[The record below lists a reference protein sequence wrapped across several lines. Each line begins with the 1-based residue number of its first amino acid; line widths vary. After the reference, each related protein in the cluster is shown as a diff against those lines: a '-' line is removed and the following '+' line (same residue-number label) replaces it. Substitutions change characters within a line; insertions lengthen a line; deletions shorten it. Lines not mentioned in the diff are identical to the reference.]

1 VNNAMRKQVES
12 LRVLLEKHL
21 PKCRV
26 HIDAPTKAKGSWFVD
41 ASLDDHHVVLECNP
55 AKGFGLTANPAI
67 GLGEGP
73 EEVYSDFD
81 SVARRLIELLVL
93 RKRTVPPLSLRLREL
108 RRERGVS
115 QHELARLL
123 HKNQAAVSKVESRG
137 EDVRVRTLNSVIKAL
152 GGRLSLRVSF
162 PDGMERELQL
172 EEV

>member
-1 VNNAMRKQVES
+1 MDV
-12 LRVLLEKHL
+12 
-21 PKCRV
+21 
-26 HIDAPTKAKGSWFVD
+26 T
-41 ASLDDHHVVLECNP
+41 LDDHHVVLECNP
-55 AKGFGLTANPAI
+55 AKGFGLTANPEI
-67 GLGEGP
+67 GMGEGP
-73 EEVYSDFD
+73 EEVYADFD

-93 RKRTVPPLSLRLREL
+93 RKRTVPPLSLRLRQL

-115 QHELARLL
+115 QNELARLR
-123 HKNQAAVSKVESRG
+123 HKNQAAISKVESRG